1 MSPVLLTAVRRRC
14 SRVTRKQSS
23 RLDTIKSAL
32 QNFAYA
38 KSWMRPATVGAPHE
52 FALLGLTNSICW
64 QVPFSSNAAAF
75 SETVGSVQVRH
86 ILLPLPLV
94 SWYKP
99 NKPFSRPQACG
110 HFASH
115 CDLDGAFS
123 FAQAELQQSKTST
136 LRMVLLYGRSQVHTY
151 YKARARALTHTR
163 AHL

>member
-94 SWYKP
+94 SWCKP
-99 NKPFSRPQACG
+99 NKPCSRPQACG